1 MDIKTFLTKERII
14 WHDRF
19 VPSMI
24 AAVAVLIITFI
35 LQFSGFDIVLL
46 TSISASLVILTS
58 QKLHHLT
65 ILGTAIYS
73 YILASVVGFSFLLLK
88 QSISLSI
95 ITTSFITI
103 ITISI
108 LIYMFDIVHPPSV
121 GIALGIIYYSG
132 SVFNLIFTLVITLI
146 MFIIVK
152 IIMYLYYDH
161 LKIKFLHHEFLIWKK
176 KFLRK

>member
-1 MDIKTFLTKERII
+1 MDIKTILTKERMI

-24 AAVAVLIITFI
+24 AAVAVLIITLI

-73 YILASVVGFSFLLLK
+73 YILASVVGFSFVFLK

-95 ITTSFITI
+95 TTTSFMTI
-103 ITISI
+103 IVISI

-121 GIALGIIYYSG
+121 GIALGIVYYSG
-132 SVFNLIFTLVITLI
+132 STFNLLFTLFITLI
-146 MFIIVK
+146 MFIFVK
-152 IIMYLYYDH
+152 VIMYIYSED
-161 LKIKFLHHEFLIWKK
+161 LKIKFFHHEFMIWEK